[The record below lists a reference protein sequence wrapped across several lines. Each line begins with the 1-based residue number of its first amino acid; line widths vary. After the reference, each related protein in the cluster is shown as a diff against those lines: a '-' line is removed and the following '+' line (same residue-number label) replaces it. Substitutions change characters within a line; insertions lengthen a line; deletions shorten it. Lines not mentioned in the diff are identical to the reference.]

1 MVTYMKVLV
10 GTEKELTRTDIT
22 RNLLELPSSEII
34 NVCRDMFANLFIL
47 LVTAYIAYL
56 AIYDTINNLFLII
69 AKVASDKMLEAAHK
83 LILCGKSQGILRDNV
98 RVIGARQVGSTA
110 SPGFEL
116 YEQIQNW
123 PEWVSS
129 P

>member
-1 MVTYMKVLV
+1 
-10 GTEKELTRTDIT
+10 
-22 RNLLELPSSEII
+22 
-34 NVCRDMFANLFIL
+34 
-47 LVTAYIAYL
+47 
-56 AIYDTINNLFLII
+56 
-69 AKVASDKMLEAAHK
+69 MLEAAHK
-83 LILCGKSQGILRDNV
+83 LILCGKSQGMLRGDV

-110 SPGFEL
+110 SPGFRL